1 MGKTK
6 VSTSYPRCNC
16 RVPLFTPSYTMKS
29 NVGNDLTKIASI
41 WGNRIPSLTRHKEDT
56 LREFDHEADQSAF

>member
-1 MGKTK
+1 
-6 VSTSYPRCNC
+6 
-16 RVPLFTPSYTMKS
+16 MKS